1 MITIGT
7 QVESLNFG
15 LVTVVKGTRKENHR
29 GEYITVKFER
39 TGREKAVLA
48 QAFVSGNVCDLYET
62 LVPGIVF
69 KTSLDGDC
77 VVVSANNRR
86 SIAVQFLDTGN
97 VVSDIQKDALL
108 CGYVR
113 DRVKRGALADARK
126 AGEAIAAE
134 KHQEKLGEAARKRAE
149 EKARQQSRAA
159 AIAKKKAD
167 EEARI
172 LAAKNDKKLYQK
184 QLQENAVKALVLE
197 NMVDKQ
203 ENPNDLNIDFKDRD
217 GKWVLRFKMGEAF
230 VQTRLGRLHNN
241 MTQRAGKHNGYLDVT
256 VSDDFKDAQKFCD
269 WAVQQPGWGEGY
281 VLEKDL
287 LINGNR
293 HYCAEA
299 CVFVPH
305 RINYAIVQK
314 RTKSVVTEVEERWK
328 VACQANNLQIFL
340 GVYPTQ
346 EEAYQVYK
354 EYREAYV
361 KALAEFYRN
370 KISEVA
376 YEALMMWECSV
387 TY

>member
-1 MITIGT
+1 MITIGM

-62 LVPGIVF
+62 LVPGDVF
-69 KTSLDGDC
+69 KTSLDGNC

-86 SIAVQFLDTGN
+86 TISVQFLDTGN

-113 DRVKRGALADARK
+113 DRVKRGAIADARK
-126 AGEAIAAE
+126 AEEASAAK
-134 KHQEKLGEAARKRAE
+134 KHQEKLDEAARKRAE
-149 EKARQQSRAA
+149 EKVRQQARAS

-172 LAAKNDKKLYQK
+172 LAVKNDKKLYQK

-197 NMVDKQ
+197 NMVDKP

-217 GKWVLRFKMGEAF
+217 GNWVLRFSYFDKF

-241 MTQRAGKHNGYLDVT
+241 MTQRAGKNNGYLDVT

-269 WAVQQPGWGEGY
+269 WAVQQSGWGMGY

-287 LINGNR
+287 LVQGNR
-293 HYCAEA
+293 QYCAEA

-314 RTKSVVTEVEERWK
+314 TAKSVVTEVEDGWR
-328 VACQANNLQIFL
+328 VSCTANNLQIFL
-340 GVYPTQ
+340 GVYPTYA
-346 EEAYQVYK
+346 EAYQAYK

-361 KALAEFYRN
+361 KALAEYYKKF
-370 KISEVA
+370 ISEEA
-376 YEALMMWECSV
+376 YEALLKWECSAI
-387 TY
+387 Y